1 MVYMIAELGVIV
13 VTVVRNLIECI
24 LEASYL
30 DHNILPEPLGRIEV
44 LPDIKDLFPVLIK
57 ECLCICKHLI
67 NLMVH
72 LCDLSDI
79 LIIIILDNCDNLL
92 LLFV

>member
-1 MVYMIAELGVIV
+1 
-13 VTVVRNLIECI
+13 
-24 LEASYL
+24 
-30 DHNILPEPLGRIEV
+30 
-44 LPDIKDLFPVLIK
+44 LIK
-57 ECLCICKHLI
+57 ECLCISKHLI